1 MIKQLKG
8 AAQTPFLISI
18 TEPDNNTI
26 QNLSD
31 INLYIFAGVIEVN
44 DVEISSRVSTIALM
58 ELILYQY
65 IEDYGGQDFNF
76 MKK

>member
-1 MIKQLKG
+1 MRMVLVRIK
-8 AAQTPFLISI
+8 I

-26 QNLSD
+26 QNLSN
-31 INLYIFAGVIEVN
+31 INLYIFADVIEVN